1 MSILIKKANL
11 PPDATNVQI
20 SYFTKDK
27 YVTES
32 YPIGNIVEVTSP
44 HGRLIDASEFIKAYM
59 RDTKTG
65 LDDFYDTI
73 DIIDKVPTVVP
84 AED

>member
-1 MSILIKKANL
+1 MSILIKKSSL

-20 SYFTKDK
+20 FYFTKDK

-65 LDDFYDTI
+65 IDDFYDTI

>member
-11 PPDATNVQI
+11 PPDAVNVQI

-32 YPIGNIVEVTSP
+32 YPIGSIVEVTSP
-44 HGRLIDASEFIKAYM
+44 HGRLIDALEFIKMYIC
-59 RDTKTG
+59 DVKTNI
-65 LDDFYDTI
+65 DNFYDTI